1 MEKSLVLLASPS
13 GISTDQEIEILI
25 AQESSGIST
34 DQDID
39 KEIRRSIGRLG
50 YRLGDCATDLE
61 FNQEI
66 VIWKCLVW
74 LDLPTPISTNW
85 DINWGIRRL
94 IVRSI
99 DQGSYGIST
108 YLYID
113 WDVRRSI
120 GSSIGRLC
128 WIRDLC
134 WWHRPLD

>member
-99 DQGSYGIST
+99 DQGSYGSLHIWI
-108 YLYID
+108 L
-113 WDVRRSI
+113 I
-120 GSSIGRLC
+120 GMLGDQSGA
-128 WIRDLC
+128 
-134 WWHRPLD
+134 